1 VESFARHLVSK
12 GHEVAIV
19 TTRKTARDGRL
30 TESTPDGVQLFEL
43 DSRGRLCASE
53 QCTVLAATAQGRSA
67 GGMRLLKIKRAVDR
81 FLGQLL
87 DHRLLFAAQ
96 FASPFLAKEV
106 RQALSNA
113 DIVVSSSPPWITHL
127 AAWIS
132 KKRYGLRWLADY
144 RDQFSGNHIQV
155 GSAFSR
161 PLERLIDRGLL
172 RSADCVS
179 VISGPMKTYYEQFH
193 ARVECIENGYDEKAF
208 ARIENEIAGMPAS
221 VQPKSAFMIRYA
233 GSISADRIP
242 HALLQAVVQANQ
254 AGGTP
259 FHVEFCGESSLLRS
273 MMSKSF
279 AEAQPFVSF
288 VPQLGYNEALAAIL
302 GADLLY
308 FVETSDLSSLSARGV
323 LTTKLFEYLA
333 AKKPVIAEID
343 NEALAAQYLRTSG
356 LDMVISTD
364 SEKIRQAL
372 MRYRNGELKLVP
384 NESFIHSLS
393 RSVKA
398 QAMEDLLG
406 QLHREGARAVA
417 HS

>member
-1 VESFARHLVSK
+1 M
-12 GHEVAIV
+12 

-30 TESTPDGVQLFEL
+30 TESAPDGVQLLEL
-43 DSRGRLCASE
+43 DNLGRLSASE
-53 QCTVLAATAQGRSA
+53 RSVTSVATAQGRST
-67 GGMRLLKIKRAVDR
+67 GGMRLLRIKRAVDR
-81 FLGQLL
+81 FLGQLF
-87 DHRLLFAAQ
+87 DHRLLFAVQ
-96 FASPFLAKEV
+96 FASPFLAKEI

-113 DIVVSSSPPWITHL
+113 DIMVSSCPPWITHL

-144 RDQFSGNHIQV
+144 RDQFSGNHIQT

-161 PLERLIDRGLL
+161 LLERLIDRGLL

-193 ARVECIENGYDEKAF
+193 ARVVCIENGYDEQAF
-208 ARIENEIAGMPAS
+208 TRVEKEATGKTAAGT
-221 VQPKSAFMIRYA
+221 PKSAFIIRYT
-233 GSISADRIP
+233 GSISTDRIP
-242 HALLQAVVQANQ
+242 HALLRAVVQANQ

-259 FHVEFCGESSLLRS
+259 FHVEFCGESGLLRS
-273 MMSKSF
+273 MMPKSF

-288 VPQLGYNEALAAIL
+288 VPQLGHHEALTAML
-302 GADLLY
+302 DADLLY

-333 AKKPVIAEID
+333 SKKPVIAEIN
-343 NEALAAQYLRTSG
+343 NETLAAQYLRASG

-364 SEKIRQAL
+364 SEEIRQAL
-372 MRYRNGELKLVP
+372 MRYRNGSLTFVP
-384 NESFIHSLS
+384 NEDFIHSLS
-393 RSVKA
+393 RAVKA

-406 QLHREGARAVA
+406 QLHREAPQAVA
-417 HS
+417 HP